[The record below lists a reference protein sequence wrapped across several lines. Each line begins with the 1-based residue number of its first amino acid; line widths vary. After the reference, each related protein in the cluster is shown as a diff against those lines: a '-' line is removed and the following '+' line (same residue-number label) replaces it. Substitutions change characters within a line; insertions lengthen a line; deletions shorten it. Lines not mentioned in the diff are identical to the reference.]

1 MAGNPK
7 GGASRFA
14 YNPQALAAFIEDKTE
29 YVRTVVPT
37 TRKGRPT
44 QQNIKLRYVN
54 GKHFDQTSDARVL
67 LRWRTKAK
75 GVTLH
80 GAARLLNN
88 YGLTLEEFE
97 AWAKSAGLRPI
108 LWGERSTTQGGVK

>member
-7 GGASRFA
+7 GGASKFA
-14 YNPQALAAFIEDKTE
+14 YNPEALTAFIEDRTE
-29 YVRTVVPT
+29 YVQAIVPT
-37 TRKGRPT
+37 ERRGRLTT
-44 QQNIKLRYVN
+44 QKVRLRYVN

-67 LRWRTKAK
+67 LRWRTKAR

-80 GAARLLNN
+80 GATRFLSN
-88 YGLTLEEFE
+88 YDLTLDEFE
-97 AWAKSAGLRPI
+97 AWAKGAGLRPI

>member
-14 YNPQALAAFIEDKTE
+14 YDPMALTAFIEDKTE

-37 TRKGRPT
+37 ERRGRPT
-44 QQNIKLRYVN
+44 KQKVTLRYVN

-80 GAARLLNN
+80 GAARFLNN
-88 YGLTLEEFE
+88 YDLTLDQFE
-97 AWAKSAGLRPI
+97 AWAKGVGLRPI
-108 LWGERSTTQGGVK
+108 LWGERSTDKEA